1 MPQRGAF
8 TLIELLIVIGIIGI
22 LAGMLFPVMG
32 MVRESSRKTSCGS
45 NQRQVVME
53 ILDFV
58 QTNQAWPGA
67 KIGLTGAQLLPN
79 PETNPLLKFKIMVGG
94 NEVRL
99 GMSLGTK
106 QFICPSSTQQKDIT
120 VRSYAYSDAVAAGP
134 KIAPNRI
141 IMADRIATTADPLPQ
156 IANKQ
161 TFHKNLAVTVRA
173 DGRVG
178 TLRGTN
184 GVFANPDDAGIN
196 IYSYLAP

>member
-8 TLIELLIVIGIIGI
+8 TLIELLIVVAIIGI
-22 LAGMLFPVMG
+22 LAAMLFPALN
-32 MVRESSRKTSCGS
+32 MVRESSRKTTCGS

-58 QTNQAWPGA
+58 QANQAWPGA
-67 KIGLTGAQLLPN
+67 KMGLTGAQLLPN
-79 PETNPLLKFKIMVGG
+79 PDTNPLLKFKTMVGG

-99 GMSLGTK
+99 GMSLAAK

-141 IMADRIATTADPLPQ
+141 IMADRLSTSSDPLPQ
-156 IANKQ
+156 VPVNQ
-161 TFHKNLAVTVRA
+161 TFHKGLTVTVGA

-184 GVFANPDDAGIN
+184 GVFANPDDAGVN
-196 IYSYLAP
+196 IFSYLQ